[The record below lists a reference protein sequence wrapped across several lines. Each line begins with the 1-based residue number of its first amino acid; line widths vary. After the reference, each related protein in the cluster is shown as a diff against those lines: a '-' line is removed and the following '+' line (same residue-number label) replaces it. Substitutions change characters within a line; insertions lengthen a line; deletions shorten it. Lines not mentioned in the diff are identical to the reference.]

1 MITASVQIDPS
12 EIEIDNLQIWQEH
25 EPCEFWGSRYQ
36 VTETYVD
43 WDGLVW
49 MGEAIELDGD
59 ALSEFK
65 SFILETYQ

>member
-25 EPCEFWGSRYQ
+25 DSCEFWGSRY
-36 VTETYVD
+36 EAENTYVD

-49 MGEAIELDGD
+49 MGESIELDGD
-59 ALSEFK
+59 ALSQFK
-65 SFILETYQ
+65 TYVLENYQ

>member
-36 VTETYVD
+36 VSETFVD

-49 MGEAIELDGD
+49 MEAIELDGD
-59 ALSEFK
+59 ALSEFQNYV
-65 SFILETYQ
+65 LENYQ